1 MHMPSPSTSSPT
13 RTKLA
18 RALGA
23 TTAVVATAAVLGSLL
38 TIPTSGAAF
47 TAVGDNS
54 ASVVGADS
62 LDPPTGL
69 IATSDTTIT
78 LDWTATTDTY
88 AAGHRIFRATDP
100 GGPYVQ
106 IAEVTPRTTETYV
119 DTPPVGT
126 YYYVARAFTTHWEST
141 DSNEDPARPFS
152 CPADPDLRACIR
164 FDQDLG
170 GTYAD
175 DSGYSNT
182 VTHANGL
189 LVAGIS
195 DFAADGEPTRRY
207 EMADSASLDLTDAM
221 TIEAWIR
228 LDSQPASG
236 RAGILDNDGQY
247 AVILYAT
254 TGLRC
259 TDGIDNLPHVPVP
272 TGVWFHMA
280 CAWDGSNLTLYID
293 GMPAATMPS
302 TGTIATVNTDPV
314 SLLNTSPL
322 FDEPMDGAVDNLRIW
337 HSGRTQAQICA
348 DAGLSG
354 C

>member
-1 MHMPSPSTSSPT
+1 MSTVTNPSVRTTSS
-13 RTKLA
+13 RVLSA
-18 RALGA
+18 GVSAL
-23 TTAVVATAAVLGSLL
+23 ATAIVLGSLL
-38 TIPTSGAAF
+38 TISTSEAAF
-47 TAVGDNS
+47 TAVDSNPS
-54 ASVVGADS
+54 NVVGADS

-69 IATSDTTIT
+69 TATSDTTIT

-88 AAGHRIFRATDP
+88 ADGHRILRATNP

-106 IAEVTPRTTETYV
+106 IAEVTPRTIETYV
-119 DTPPVGT
+119 DNPPVGT
-126 YYYVARAFTTHWEST
+126 YYYVARAFTTFWESA

-164 FDQDLG
+164 FDEDLG

-182 VTHANGL
+182 VSHTNGL

-195 DFAADGEPTRRY
+195 DFAADGAPTRRY

-228 LDSQPASG
+228 LDSQPATG
-236 RAGILDNDGQY
+236 RVGILDNDGQY
-247 AVILYAT
+247 SVILYAT

-259 TDGIDNLPHVPVP
+259 SDGVDNLPHVPVP

-280 CAWDGSNLTLYID
+280 CAWDGADLTLYID
-293 GMPAATMPS
+293 GMPAATMAS

-322 FDEPMDGAVDNLRIW
+322 FDEPLDGAVDNLRVW
-337 HSGRTQAQICA
+337 HVGRTQAQICA

>member
-1 MHMPSPSTSSPT
+1 MTTTTDNPARANPSRLISVLVAALVTIVVLISLTSISTSRS
-13 RTKLA
+13 
-18 RALGA
+18 
-23 TTAVVATAAVLGSLL
+23 
-38 TIPTSGAAF
+38 AF

-54 ASVVGADS
+54 ANVISADV
-62 LDPPTGL
+62 LDPPSGL
-69 IATSDTTIT
+69 SATSDTTIT

-88 AAGHRIFRATDP
+88 ADGHRIFRSTSP

-106 IAEVTPRTTETYV
+106 IAEVTPRTVETYV
-119 DTPPVGT
+119 DAPPIGT
-126 YYYVARAFTTHWEST
+126 YYYVARAFTTSWESV
-141 DSNEDPARPFS
+141 DSNEDAARPFS

-164 FDQDLG
+164 FDEDLG

-182 VTHANGL
+182 VTHSNGL
-189 LVAGIS
+189 LVTGIS
-195 DFAADGEPTRRY
+195 GLAADGEPTRRY

-221 TIEAWIR
+221 TIEAWVR

-247 AVILYAT
+247 SVILYAT

-259 TDGIDNLPHVPVP
+259 SNGVDNLPHVPVP

-280 CAWDGSNLTLYID
+280 CAWDGADLTLYID
-293 GMPAATMPS
+293 GAPAATMPS

-314 SLLNTSPL
+314 SLLNTSPV
-322 FDEPMDGAVDNLRIW
+322 FDEPMDGAVDNLRVW

-348 DAGLSG
+348 DAGLS